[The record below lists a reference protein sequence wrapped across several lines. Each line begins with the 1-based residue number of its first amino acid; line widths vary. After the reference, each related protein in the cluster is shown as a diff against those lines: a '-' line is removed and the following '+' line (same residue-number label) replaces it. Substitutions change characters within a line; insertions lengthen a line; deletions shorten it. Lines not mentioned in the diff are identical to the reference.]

1 MRLKAMKENKNVFNG
16 KRNRLQ
22 LNLDGGSVFINASSV
37 VGVYKLIKSLIL
49 WLKIRSTGR
58 TIQFKLT
65 LKDRSRI
72 YVQYR

>member
-1 MRLKAMKENKNVFNG
+1 MVLASYYVITSTKLCKIFSKKKNMRLKAMKENKNVFNG

-49 WLKIRSTGR
+49 
-58 TIQFKLT
+58 
-65 LKDRSRI
+65 
-72 YVQYR
+72 